1 MELLYGTTN
10 KAKLE
15 SMRRITKILGI
26 EIIGLK
32 DILARPEFAQTKL
45 PEIDESGKNPLENAK
60 IKAMAY
66 FKTFGIPVF
75 SCDSGLYF
83 EEVSENQHPGTHVR
97 RVGGKELSDS
107 EMIEYYGKLAASF
120 GGKLTAKYKNAI
132 CLVLSENEV
141 FSSMDSSLE
150 IEPFYLVSK
159 PHEKVVS
166 GFPLD
171 ALSVEIESG
180 KYFQDLDQNLAVDK
194 KTVEEGFSQFFK
206 EIFEKTNLYK
216 L

>member
-32 DILARPEFAQTKL
+32 DILARPEFSKIKL

-66 FKTFGIPVF
+66 YKTFGIPVF

-83 EEVSENQHPGTHVR
+83 EEVLENQQPGTHVR

-194 KTVEEGFSQFFK
+194 KTIEEGFSQFFK
-206 EIFEKTNLYK
+206 GVLG
-216 L
+216 

>member
-32 DILARPEFAQTKL
+32 DILARPEFSKIKL

-66 FKTFGIPVF
+66 YKTFGIPVF

-83 EEVSENQHPGTHVR
+83 EEVLENQQPGTHVR

-194 KTVEEGFSQFFK
+194 KTIEEGFSQFFK
-206 EIFEKTNLYK
+206 GILG
-216 L
+216 

>member
-32 DILARPEFAQTKL
+32 DILARPEFSKIKL

-66 FKTFGIPVF
+66 YKTFGIPVF

-83 EEVSENQHPGTHVR
+83 EEVLENQQPGTHVR

-180 KYFQDLDQNLAVDK
+180 KYFQDLDQKLAVDK
-194 KTVEEGFSQFFK
+194 KTIEEGFSQFFK
-206 EIFEKTNLYK
+206 GILG
-216 L
+216 

>member
-15 SMRRITKILGI
+15 SMRRISKILGI
-26 EIIGLK
+26 EIIGLN
-32 DILARPEFAQTKL
+32 DILARPEFAQTEL

-83 EEVSENQHPGTHVR
+83 EEVSENQQPGTHVR
-97 RVGGKELSDS
+97 RIGGKELSDS
-107 EMIEYYGKLAASF
+107 EMIEYYGNLAASY
-120 GGKLTAKYKNAI
+120 GGKLTGKYKNAI

-159 PHEKVVS
+159 PHEKIVS

-194 KTVEEGFSQFFK
+194 KTIEEGFSQFFK
-206 EIFEKTNLYK
+206 GIFEKTNLYK

>member
-15 SMRRITKILGI
+15 SMRRISKILGI
-26 EIIGLK
+26 EIIGLN

-83 EEVSENQHPGTHVR
+83 EEVSENQQPGTHVR
-97 RVGGKELSDS
+97 RIGGKELSDS
-107 EMIEYYGKLAASF
+107 EMISYYGNLAASY
-120 GGKLTAKYKNAI
+120 GGKLTGKYKNAI

-159 PHEKVVS
+159 PHEKIVP

-194 KTVEEGFSQFFK
+194 KTIEEGFSQFFK
-206 EIFEKTNLYK
+206 GIFEKTNLYK

>member
-15 SMRRITKILGI
+15 SMRRVSKILGI
-26 EIIGLK
+26 EIIGLN
-32 DILARPEFAQTKL
+32 DILARPEFAKTKL

-60 IKAMAY
+60 IKALAY
-66 FKTFGIPVF
+66 YKSFGIPVF

-83 EEVSENQHPGTHVR
+83 DEVPENQQPGTHVR
-97 RVGGKELSDS
+97 RIGGKELSDS
-107 EMIEYYGKLAASF
+107 EMIAYYGNLAETY

-132 CLVLSENEV
+132 CLVLSESEV

-150 IEPFYLVSK
+150 IQPFYLVSK
-159 PHEKVVS
+159 PHEKIVS

-194 KTVEEGFSQFFK
+194 KTIEEGFSQFFK
-206 EIFEKTNLYK
+206 RILDKR
-216 L
+216 

>member
-15 SMRRITKILGI
+15 SMRRISKILGI
-26 EIIGLK
+26 EIIGLN

-83 EEVSENQHPGTHVR
+83 EEVSENQQPGTHVR
-97 RVGGKELSDS
+97 RIGGKELSDS
-107 EMIEYYGKLAASF
+107 EMISYYGNLAASH
-120 GGKLTAKYKNAI
+120 GGKLTGKYKNAI

-159 PHEKVVS
+159 PHEKIVS

-194 KTVEEGFSQFFK
+194 KTIEEGFSQFFK
-206 EIFEKTNLYK
+206 GIFEKTNLYK

>member
-32 DILARPEFAQTKL
+32 DILARPEFSKIKL

-66 FKTFGIPVF
+66 YKTFGIPVF

-83 EEVSENQHPGTHVR
+83 EEVLENQQPGTHVR
-97 RVGGKELSDS
+97 RVGSKELSDS

-194 KTVEEGFSQFFK
+194 KTIEEGFSQFFK
-206 EIFEKTNLYK
+206 GILG
-216 L
+216 